1 MHNQI
6 SEIIKNICIN
16 ASYIV
21 LDIYD
26 KYKKSTNLKNQVK
39 LQYKLD
45 GSPITTADKASNHYI
60 LSQLKYNFPNI
71 PIISEESEND
81 QILRE
86 RNFFLVDPLDGTKEF
101 LNMNDEF
108 SVNIGY
114 VENHKAILGTVSL
127 PAKNKI
133 YWTKNKQSWT
143 NILKHNNSRLR
154 KNKNKRL
161 FCNTNQNNLS
171 IAVSRSHLDRK
182 TDKFIRKNKFKNIKK
197 IGSSLKI
204 IKICENK
211 VDLYPRFGTTMEWDI
226 CAAHA
231 ILKASGGAIITE
243 DKQELIYGKK
253 NYKNPEFFAY
263 GDFKSIKKYI

>member
-1 MHNQI
+1 MMHNQI
-6 SEIIKNICIN
+6 SEIIKKICIN
-16 ASYIV
+16 ASFIV

-26 KYKKSTNLKNQVK
+26 KYKKSTNLNNQV
-39 LQYKLD
+39 LPQYKLD

-60 LSQLKYNFPNI
+60 LSQLKYNFPNT

-81 QILRE
+81 QILNE
-86 RNFFLVDPLDGTKEF
+86 KNFFLVDPLDGTKEF

-114 VENHKAILGTVSL
+114 VENQKAILGTVSL

-133 YWTKNKQSWT
+133 YWTQNRQSWT
-143 NILKHNNSRLR
+143 NILKNNNFRTCKS
-154 KNKNKRL
+154 KKL
-161 FCNTNQNNLS
+161 FCIENDNDLS
-171 IAVSRSHLDRK
+171 VAVSRSHLDKK
-182 TDKFIRKNKFKNIKK
+182 TDKFIKKYKFENIKK

-231 ILKASGGAIITE
+231 ILKASGGAIVTKE
-243 DKQELIYGKK
+243 KQELIYGKK
-253 NYKNPEFFAY
+253 KFKNPEIFAF
-263 GDFKSIKKYI
+263 GNLKSINKYL

>member
-16 ASYIV
+16 ASFIV

-26 KYKKSTNLKNQVK
+26 KYKKSTNLKNQV
-39 LQYKLD
+39 LPQYKPD
-45 GSPITTADKASNHYI
+45 GSPITNADKASNHYI

-143 NILKHNNSRLR
+143 NILRNNNSRLR
-154 KNKNKRL
+154 KKKNKRL
-161 FCNTNQNNLS
+161 FCNTNQNDLS

-182 TDKFIRKNKFKNIKK
+182 TDKFIRKNKFKNVKK

-243 DKQELIYGKK
+243 DKQEMIYGKK